1 MMDALRLRQ
10 ILQNLISN
18 AIKFT
23 EQGEIYFSI
32 TILADDHA
40 GQLIEFR
47 VIDTGIG
54 MGAEEIELA
63 LQAFEQVPN
72 KGDGNLNEQQRGTG
86 LGLTITKHLVN
97 SMNSQLF
104 FESTPGFGSNVHF
117 SVAFPRTSIAAN
129 RSTFSSEQMPVSR
142 KLVAKYSVDQTIHA
156 LVVEDHPASRQII
169 SLQLQALGIEVSVC
183 ECAHAALDMISE
195 KHFDLVLTD
204 QSIPGMQGSDLAKHL
219 RSCGHRD
226 LIIIGVTA
234 DIYALDS
241 RHQFLAAGMNG
252 VLIKPLSLMTL
263 ENELSRYFKS
273 VAAPLSESKEAYC
286 FDAFA
291 NLLRND
297 PKQILILLE
306 EIERV
311 HDEVLSK
318 LDTGTPSEAEFKSM
332 VHLIKGGAQLL
343 QAKNFIEQCQALERD
358 GPLTPRIQT
367 FRQLLEEQNDILHS
381 YQSRYRH
388 FL

>member
-1 MMDALRLRQ
+1 
-10 ILQNLISN
+10 
-18 AIKFT
+18 
-23 EQGEIYFSI
+23 
-32 TILADDHA
+32 
-40 GQLIEFR
+40 
-47 VIDTGIG
+47 
-54 MGAEEIELA
+54 MGSEEIELA

-104 FESTPGFGSNVHF
+104 FESAPGFGSNVHF
-117 SVAFPRTSIAAN
+117 SVAFPRTTIAAN
-129 RSTFSSEQMPVSR
+129 RSTFSSEQIPVSR
-142 KLVAKYSVDQTIHA
+142 KLVAKHSVDQTIHA

-318 LDTGTPSEAEFKSM
+318 LDTGTPNEAEFKSM
-332 VHLIKGGAQLL
+332 LHLIKGGAQLL

-367 FRQLLEEQNDILHS
+367 FKQLLEEQNDILHT

>member
-1 MMDALRLRQ
+1 
-10 ILQNLISN
+10 
-18 AIKFT
+18 
-23 EQGEIYFSI
+23 
-32 TILADDHA
+32 
-40 GQLIEFR
+40 
-47 VIDTGIG
+47 
-54 MGAEEIELA
+54 
-63 LQAFEQVPN
+63 
-72 KGDGNLNEQQRGTG
+72 
-86 LGLTITKHLVN
+86 
-97 SMNSQLF
+97 
-104 FESTPGFGSNVHF
+104 
-117 SVAFPRTSIAAN
+117 
-129 RSTFSSEQMPVSR
+129 
-142 KLVAKYSVDQTIHA
+142 
-156 LVVEDHPASRQII
+156 
-169 SLQLQALGIEVSVC
+169 
-183 ECAHAALDMISE
+183 
-195 KHFDLVLTD
+195 
-204 QSIPGMQGSDLAKHL
+204 MQGSELAKHL

-263 ENELSRYFKS
+263 ENELSRYFKAVTVAHS
-273 VAAPLSESKEAYC
+273 VSKEAYS
-286 FDAFA
+286 FEAFA

-318 LDTGTPSEAEFKSM
+318 LEASAPSEAEFKSM

-343 QAKNFIEQCQALERD
+343 QAQTFIEQCQVLEGD
-358 GPLTPRIQT
+358 GPLTPRIHA
-367 FRQLLEEQNDILHS
+367 FKQLLQEQNGILHT